1 MLNGTESYNTKTSTN
16 SIYRYSKRYFNN
28 LYAVWTYKGLWS
40 YGRNERPC
48 NAYNVTYK
56 RALRSI
62 LYAVIFYY
70 YRLLYII
77 HGGKKYIWKN
87 IKTLLI
93 PSILLF
99 LLSEYYKVTFFQGI
113 IDLSPFRKLFDW
125 LTVGGPWFIIALFWA
140 KLLYYLIC
148 KLGIKYQAAL
158 LLILY
163 LFALACNFFNITNY
177 QWFQHT
183 LLLMPYLFVGKIC
196 RENWMKIEP
205 KLKYIAYFGLVTI
218 LLENILSQCGVFSL
232 PEQDFAICISFK
244 NFPLHIVNSLSG
256 TAFVIYASK
265 LIGTN
270 NFIQTMGTGTLL
282 CYLWNG
288 IVYRTIVR
296 GLMSGYNTDNIIIC
310 SLFHLVALTLCYF
323 IFYNLIKLIYQHK
336 YLKWI
341 VGKWKVFII

>member
-1 MLNGTESYNTKTSTN
+1 MEQSRITQKRPRIAYIDIAKGILIMCMLYGHIRVYGPMEGMNDPVMHIMSHTSG
-16 SIYRYSKRYFNN
+16 
-28 LYAVWTYKGLWS
+28 LYGAFFMQS
-40 YGRNERPC
+40 
-48 NAYNVTYK
+48 
-56 RALRSI
+56 
-62 LYAVIFYY
+62 FF
-70 YRLLYII
+70 II
-77 HGGKKYIWKN
+77 TGFCTSFTGGVKYIWKN

-148 KLGIKYQAAL
+148 KLGIKYQVAL

-163 LFALACNFFNITNY
+163 LFALACNFFNVTNY

-296 GLMSGYNTDNIIIC
+296 GIMSGYNTDNIIIC